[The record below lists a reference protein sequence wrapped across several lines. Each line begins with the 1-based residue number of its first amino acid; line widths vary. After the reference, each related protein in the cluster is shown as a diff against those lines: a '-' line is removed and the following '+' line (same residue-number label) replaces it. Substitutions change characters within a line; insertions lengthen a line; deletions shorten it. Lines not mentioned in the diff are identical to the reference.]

1 MCFWEMK
8 ATQKKL
14 RDGVKGAGVRDE
26 EHTLEEE
33 SRRAAVQP
41 MKTSKWVKS
50 RSTHEKVLMEVKTTT
65 KGNRNKRSLAFPEPV
80 EEQMFPA
87 LPFGTIQWYT
97 VIAGD

>member
-1 MCFWEMK
+1 MK